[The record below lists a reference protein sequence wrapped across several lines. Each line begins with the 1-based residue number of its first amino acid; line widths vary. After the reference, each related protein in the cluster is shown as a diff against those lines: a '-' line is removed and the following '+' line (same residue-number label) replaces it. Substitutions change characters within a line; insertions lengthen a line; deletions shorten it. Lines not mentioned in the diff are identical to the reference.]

1 MDDAVNHG
9 LSSKSSPKRL
19 KDREDATWRAC
30 AVLKTGRC
38 YTRQARS
45 RQQLVYQLSQWQY
58 RILNM
63 SDSNIK
69 AALMDAMKQSMR
81 DKNKARLGAVR
92 LALAAIKQI
101 EVDDRI
107 ELADDQVI
115 AVLDKMVKQRNESI
129 KQFELANRDELAAVE
144 KDEIAVLREFLP
156 QPLNEEEVNTI
167 VAEAISLNNATTIKD
182 MGKVMNAIRPQLA
195 GRADMGSVSTLIK
208 KLLT

>member
-1 MDDAVNHG
+1 M
-9 LSSKSSPKRL
+9 SESK
-19 KDREDATWRAC
+19 
-30 AVLKTGRC
+30 
-38 YTRQARS
+38 
-45 RQQLVYQLSQWQY
+45 
-58 RILNM
+58 
-63 SDSNIK
+63 IK
-69 AALMDAMKQSMR
+69 ITLMDAMKQSMR

-144 KDEIAVLREFLP
+144 KDEITVLREFLP

-167 VAEAISLNNATTIKD
+167 VAEAISSNNATTIKD

-208 KLLT
+208 KLLA

>member
-19 KDREDATWRAC
+19 KDQEDATWRAC
-30 AVLKTGRC
+30 AVLKTGRG
-38 YTRQARS
+38 YPRQARS
-45 RQQLVYQLSQWQY
+45 RQQLIYQLSQWQY

>member
-30 AVLKTGRC
+30 AVLKTGRG
-38 YTRQARS
+38 YPRQARS